1 MIGTTHEKE
10 RERKKVNLI
19 NKLIEN
25 SFGER
30 FSGDWTYNQGFER
43 GDKLNIVRKEKEGF
57 FKHGKNPYAAIF
69 TDKDGSSMTV
79 FPEHYISAIK
89 YSLLYEKIFGK
100 EVEIRAPEGCNLY

>member
-30 FSGDWTYNQGFER
+30 FSGDWT
-43 GDKLNIVRKEKEGF
+43 
-57 FKHGKNPYAAIF
+57 
-69 TDKDGSSMTV
+69 
-79 FPEHYISAIK
+79 
-89 YSLLYEKIFGK
+89 
-100 EVEIRAPEGCNLY
+100 